1 MIVAKRKCVY
11 QCKGATSFK
20 QRKLRLLTP
29 VTKRFSEQ
37 RQIKLLRN
45 LGELFKT
52 GKDHFQVCNGN
63 LTLLRV

>member
-20 QRKLRLLTP
+20 RRKLLTP

-37 RQIKLLRN
+37 REIKLLRN
-45 LGELFKT
+45 LEELFKT
-52 GKDHFQVCNGN
+52 GKDHFQVRNGN

>member
-1 MIVAKRKCVY
+1 MIVAKRKSVY

-20 QRKLRLLTP
+20 RRKLRLLTP

-37 RQIKLLRN
+37 REIKLLRN
-45 LGELFKT
+45 LEELFKT